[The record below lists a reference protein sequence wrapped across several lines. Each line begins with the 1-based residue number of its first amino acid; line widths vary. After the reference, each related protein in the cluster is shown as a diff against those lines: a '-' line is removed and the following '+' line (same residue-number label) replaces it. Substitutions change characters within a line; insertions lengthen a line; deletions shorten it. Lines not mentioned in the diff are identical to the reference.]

1 MKLSAKFSP
10 AIGIAFFSLAIG
22 AASLQ
27 ANANANANADSRPD
41 VYLNKN
47 LGFNIKGFKYTQN
60 EFPCDLD
67 KILVENLVEVG
78 AQQRLNIEATDSAAK
93 VRNGSIPVIAIDIE
107 QLVMGEK
114 LKLGTKTRSNLPK
127 VQVAVALVKGERY
140 EETKHSCV
148 IATLN
153 QFSPSSSVLD
163 LGSSTTICSATR
175 KCLRDLSKD
184 IIQWIKPQIK

>member
-1 MKLSAKFSP
+1 MKPSAKFAP

-27 ANANANANADSRPD
+27 ASANARPD
-41 VYLNKN
+41 IYLNQN
-47 LGFNIKGFKYTQN
+47 LGFNIEGFKYTQN

-67 KILVENLVEVG
+67 KTLVENLVEMG

-93 VRNGSIPVIAIDIE
+93 VRNGTIPVIAIDIE

-127 VQVAVALVKGERY
+127 VQVVVALIKGERY
-140 EETKHSCV
+140 EEAKHSCT

-153 QFSPSSSVLD
+153 QFTPSSNVLD
-163 LGSSTTICSATR
+163 LGSSATLCSATK

-184 IIQWIKPQIK
+184 IIQWVKPQIK

>member
-1 MKLSAKFSP
+1 MKLSAKFAP
-10 AIGIAFFSLAIG
+10 AIGIAFFCLASA

-27 ANANANANADSRPD
+27 VSAHTNAKPD
-41 VYLNKN
+41 VYLNQN
-47 LGFNIKGFKYTQN
+47 FGFNIKGFKYTQN

-67 KILVENLVEVG
+67 KTLVENLVEVG

-127 VQVAVALVKGERY
+127 VQVAVALIKGEHY
-140 EETKHSCV
+140 EETTHSCA

-163 LGSSTTICSATR
+163 LGSSATLCSATK

-184 IIQWIKPQIK
+184 IIHWIKPQIK

>member
-1 MKLSAKFSP
+1 MKPSAKFAP

-22 AASLQ
+22 TASLQ
-27 ANANANANADSRPD
+27 ASANADSRPD
-41 VYLNKN
+41 IYLNQN
-47 LGFNIKGFKYTQN
+47 LGFNIEGFKYTQN

-67 KILVENLVEVG
+67 KILVENLVEMG

-93 VRNGSIPVIAIDIE
+93 VRNGTIPVIAIDIE

-114 LKLGTKTRSNLPK
+114 MKLGTKTRSNLPK
-127 VQVAVALVKGERY
+127 VQVAVALIKGERY
-140 EETKHSCV
+140 EEATHSCT

-153 QFSPSSSVLD
+153 QFTPSSNVLD
-163 LGSSTTICSATR
+163 LGSSATLCSATK